1 MEEKKILGPDGKE
14 IKKPKTVEV
23 DIPEDIKVKIDE
35 KREAKQKLLKEFLNI
50 SIERASI
57 VKREQ
62 EILDLLKSN
71 ADSTNAK
78 IDIAYKKM
86 KLNKDVEYGYR
97 YRPDGKFV
105 GFLKRRKH
113 KNMGELKGYKIIACD
128 YCGRKLITKKWAT
141 EKGCRWCDADYH
153 RIKK

>member
-105 GFLKRRKH
+105 GFP
-113 KNMGELKGYKIIACD
+113 
-128 YCGRKLITKKWAT
+128 KK
-141 EKGCRWCDADYH
+141 
-153 RIKK
+153 KKA